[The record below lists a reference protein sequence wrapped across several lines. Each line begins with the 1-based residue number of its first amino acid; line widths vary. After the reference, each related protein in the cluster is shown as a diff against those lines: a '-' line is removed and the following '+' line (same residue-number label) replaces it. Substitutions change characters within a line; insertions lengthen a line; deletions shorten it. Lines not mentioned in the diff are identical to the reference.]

1 MKRPER
7 LRKGYGI
14 FCTVMNQDED
24 MVKAFELTDNWLK
37 SQDLS
42 YTARHD
48 YLSCIETKYKID
60 QAMRENKND
69 SDKSTKTVI
78 ERATPASLTE
88 AIKEIKR
95 DSDLTE

>member
-7 LRKGYGI
+7 LRKAYGI
-14 FCTVMNQDED
+14 FCTSMNQGQD
-24 MVKAFELTDNWLK
+24 MIKAWEITDNWLK
-37 SQDLS
+37 TQDLS

-48 YLSCIETKYKID
+48 YLSCVETKYKIEK
-60 QAMRENKND
+60 AMQDNVND

-88 AIKEIKR
+88 AIKEAK
-95 DSDLTE
+95 DS